1 MKTAKEIELNWLKD
15 ILKREEENR
24 DKYMAL
30 YNLKGEKQYETKM
43 NKCEIRMNDLK
54 KMIAKLEN

>member
-24 DKYMAL
+24 DKYMAYL
-30 YNLKGEKQYETKM
+30 
-43 NKCEIRMNDLK
+43 
-54 KMIAKLEN
+54 